1 MQWSHSSPHLIL
13 IINDSPM
20 VMTCKMGWNTI
31 VILFKTLKL
40 FFQNDFGKQTILKN
54 FKDIFQVLFQ
64 IILHIYEVYKW

>member
-1 MQWSHSSPHLIL
+1 
-13 IINDSPM
+13 M